1 MSIIKKLYIYTCFL
15 IVIMMIIS
23 CKKKVANEGKII
35 KPGVAVKVTPMV
47 IGNIAQEVTLMA
59 SSIYLKR
66 NLLTAPVPSFITDVR
81 IKLGDKVSQGD
92 LLYVLETKERKAFG
106 PNYSGPDSS
115 LKNFGRILVKAPS
128 GGIIST
134 LDRQQIGDYV
144 LEGNPLC
151 TIAESRNLAFQIN
164 VPYEYSHLLKKGS
177 YCIIVLPDKNELK
190 ARIETP
196 LTNMNVLAQT
206 QTFLARPTETIFLPE
221 NLIASVKL
229 TTQEKKNTT
238 LLPNACLLS
247 DEVMKS
253 FWVMKLVNDSTAIK
267 VVVDTG
273 IKNDQYT
280 EIVSP
285 NFNVRERFLSE
296 GNYGLADTAK
306 VKVVQ

>member
-1 MSIIKKLYIYTCFL
+1 MSIIYNKYIYTCFF
-15 IVIMMIIS
+15 IVGLMITS
-23 CKKKVANEGKII
+23 CKNEVSTSEKEV
-35 KPGVAVKVTPMV
+35 KPGVAVKTTA
-47 IGNIAQEVTLMA
+47 IITGDIAEQVTLMA

-66 NLLTAPVPSFITDVR
+66 NLVTAPVPSFITNVR
-81 IKLGDKVSQGD
+81 IKLGDRVNQGE
-92 LLYVLETKERKAFG
+92 LLYVLETKERRAFG
-106 PNYSGPDSS
+106 ANYAGTDSS
-115 LKNFGRILVKAPS
+115 LKDFGRILVKAPS
-128 GGIIST
+128 GGIVST

-164 VPYEYSHLLKKGS
+164 VPYEYTHLLKKGS
-177 YCIIVLPDKNELK
+177 YCVIVLPDEKELK

-206 QTFLARPTETIFLPE
+206 QTFLAKPTETIFLPE

-253 FWVMKLVNDSTAIK
+253 FWVMKLINDSTAIK
-267 VVVDTG
+267 VIVEPG

-280 EIVSP
+280 EIISP
-285 NFNVRERFLSE
+285 KFKTGELFLSE
-296 GNYGLADTAK
+296 GNYGLSDTTH
-306 VKVVQ
+306 VKIVQ